1 MNENIMIF
9 PVELIDQLPDA
20 DRKYRDRIFGLLF
33 GSDEYKSNAL
43 SLYNALTGSQNTD
56 INDLTIYTLDGVIYM
71 EMENDTG
78 ILIGDSVLHLWE
90 QMSTVNSN
98 MPLRALLYAALSL
111 HKYVKETKQ
120 DIYGSKPVHIPAPKC
135 FEFYNGKE
143 SRETEKLLKLSDLMP
158 ENADTDIELV
168 LHMYNINP
176 DAGCELLLKSRPLYE
191 YSHFV
196 KDTSDLCDRIKA
208 ETGLPHNKALTIAL
222 DQILMD
228 MDNTV
233 SIKEVLMKHRN
244 EAYMSLLYEYDSE
257 LHDETLRKEGIEQG
271 LQQGKEEGRV
281 EGLQQGKEEGLQ
293 QGREEER
300 AGNIRTLYSSLRA
313 SMSKENAVRWISDN
327 LRVPLDEVSEILEIT
342 DES

>member
-1 MNENIMIF
+1 M
-9 PVELIDQLPDA
+9 
-20 DRKYRDRIFGLLF
+20 LL
-33 GSDEYKSNAL
+33 
-43 SLYNALTGSQNTD
+43 Q
-56 INDLTIYTLDGVIYM
+56 
-71 EMENDTG
+71 
-78 ILIGDSVLHLWE
+78 
-90 QMSTVNSN
+90 
-98 MPLRALLYAALSL
+98 
-111 HKYVKETKQ
+111 
-120 DIYGSKPVHIPAPKC
+120 
-135 FEFYNGKE
+135 
-143 SRETEKLLKLSDLMP
+143 
-158 ENADTDIELV
+158 
-168 LHMYNINP
+168 
-176 DAGCELLLKSRPLYE
+176 SRPLYE

-244 EAYMSLLYEYDSE
+244 EAYMSLLYEFDSE
-257 LHDETLRKEGIEQG
+257 LHDETLRKEGREQG
-271 LQQGKEEGRV
+271 RE

-327 LRVPLDEVSEILEIT
+327 LRVPLDEVSEILEAP
-342 DES
+342 DRQ